1 MHQFTVP
8 LNILSQIRRVCACV
22 FSRNLP
28 PALLAESP
36 GSFTCCCGNRNRYW
50 NESPQKAD
58 PGEENSPATP
68 ARNQTCDLLITSMPV
83 VYHWVFP
90 EISISDP
97 ILCPQTQFEHMK
109 LEVTVY
115 WRYLHVTGNMHTPRQ
130 LSWFLWRGILFEIP
144 IHFWRLEIKS
154 IPQH

>member
-90 EISISDP
+90 KNKHFRPYSLSPDTVWAHEIGSYGLLKVPPRNWKYAHSKTTFLI
-97 ILCPQTQFEHMK
+97 FVE
-109 LEVTVY
+109 
-115 WRYLHVTGNMHTPRQ
+115 RYFVWNSNTLLAVRD
-130 LSWFLWRGILFEIP
+130 
-144 IHFWRLEIKS
+144 
-154 IPQH
+154 